1 MSRIVRFRFTLPEI
15 LVVIAI
21 IAVLI
26 GLLVPAR
33 RRIRESAARVQSM
46 NNIKNLA
53 LSLHGY
59 HDTHKR
65 FPPGCLSAKSAGDE
79 RLSWMVAILPFVE
92 QDSLFKSIEIDAGY
106 QPSNA
111 TLHTP
116 VSLFLCPE
124 GTAESPPGTTNFVAM
139 SGLGKD
145 AATLPAGDPRTGFM
159 GNDRETTLS
168 MISDGTSNT
177 IALMDTHRNLGPW
190 ARGGESNLR
199 GYQVDDQHLFGEGR
213 PFGVRSAGAYAA
225 MADGSVLF
233 VNSSISPS
241 VLAGAF
247 TIAGGEPRVEFD
259 D

>member
-1 MSRIVRFRFTLPEI
+1 MSRIVRCGVTLTEF

-21 IAVLI
+21 IAVLC
-26 GLLVPAR
+26 GLLLPAT
-33 RRIRESAARVQSM
+33 RRIREPAARLQSM

-65 FPPGCLSAKSAGDE
+65 FPPGCLSARSAGDE
-79 RLSWMVAILPFVE
+79 RLSWMVAILPFIE
-92 QDSLFKSIEIDAGY
+92 QEPLFKSIDINAGY
-106 QPSNA
+106 QASNA
-111 TLHTP
+111 TLQTS
-116 VSLFLCPE
+116 VSPFHCPE
-124 GTAESPPGTTNFVAM
+124 GTVESPPGTTNYIAI

-145 AATLPAGDPRTGFM
+145 ATALPAGDLRNGFM
-159 GNDRETTLS
+159 GDDRETTLS
-168 MISDGTSNT
+168 MITDGVSNS

-199 GYQVDDQHLFGEGR
+199 GYQVDDLPLFGEGR

-247 TIAGGEPRVEFD
+247 TIAGGEPRIEFD